1 MKFPKLRLP
10 NETLQTAQTI
20 AQQIGT
26 MSVSLAGVS
35 GHVEDTSN
43 TLTKQAA
50 TLETISSLIAE
61 IASQSHSTIA
71 KSDESRD
78 IASKAEITARE
89 STQKFGQILHKANLL
104 TTDVLEIGNRLASV
118 QQKLAAVQKISNE
131 IDTIAQ
137 RASLLWLNAAVEAAR
152 AGESGL
158 GFRVVASEFKSLS
171 EFTATS
177 TIEINNSLE
186 DLTHEIAALVKNATL
201 SVSVANELG
210 TDAQGIEEQIHN
222 VPEILS
228 IVTQNQ
234 NAISLENKE
243 ISVAVE
249 TISQEVAVLSGGIS
263 ESVELIKEAAFSLDD
278 LRRISEQMTGTSVK
292 LGVATDDTLFINHV
306 KKIARAIG
314 SAFEDG
320 VKKGYL
326 DRQDLFDQTYRE
338 IHGTNPVQYETR
350 YTSFVDKVLP
360 EIQEPVLELSD
371 RVVFCA
377 AVDVNGYLPTHNL
390 KFSHPQRPDDPD
402 WNAANARNRRIFD
415 DRVGLAAGQNTD
427 DFLLQAYRRDMG
439 NGQFALMK
447 DLSAPIYVHGQHWG
461 GVRLAYRV

>member
-1 MKFPKLRLP
+1 
-10 NETLQTAQTI
+10 
-20 AQQIGT
+20 
-26 MSVSLAGVS
+26 
-35 GHVEDTSN
+35 
-43 TLTKQAA
+43 
-50 TLETISSLIAE
+50 
-61 IASQSHSTIA
+61 
-71 KSDESRD
+71 
-78 IASKAEITARE
+78 
-89 STQKFGQILHKANLL
+89 
-104 TTDVLEIGNRLASV
+104 
-118 QQKLAAVQKISNE
+118 
-131 IDTIAQ
+131 
-137 RASLLWLNAAVEAAR
+137 
-152 AGESGL
+152 
-158 GFRVVASEFKSLS
+158 
-171 EFTATS
+171 
-177 TIEINNSLE
+177 
-186 DLTHEIAALVKNATL
+186 
-201 SVSVANELG
+201 
-210 TDAQGIEEQIHN
+210 
-222 VPEILS
+222 
-228 IVTQNQ
+228 
-234 NAISLENKE
+234 LENKE

-326 DRQDLFDQTYRE
+326 DRQDLFDQTYTE

-350 YTSFVDKVLP
+350 YTWFVDKVLP

-390 KFSHPQRPDDPD
+390 GFSHPQRPDDPD

-439 NGQFALMK
+439 NGQFALMT
-447 DLSAPIYVHGQHWG
+447 DLSAPIYVHDQHWG
-461 GVRLAYRV
+461 GVRLAYPV